1 MPVYLFMT
9 YARVGLAVHIGFED
23 RRREI
28 PDRMI
33 QDADNR
39 NETVY
44 IIIPDSAEAVAK
56 GS

>member
-1 MPVYLFMT
+1 MT
-9 YARVGLAVHIGFED
+9 YTRVGLAVHIGFED
-23 RRREI
+23 RRRET

-33 QDADNR
+33 QDADNG

>member
-1 MPVYLFMT
+1 MPVYLFMI

-33 QDADNR
+33 QDADNG